1 MFFRSKIIALKLL
14 YDLILVFI
22 HLLTFLLK
30 DYSSVS
36 SFLKVN
42 TVGPLFMEN
51 TVYLLLI

>member
-42 TVGPLFMEN
+42 TVGPLFVEN